1 MSSVVTKQC
10 WRLRNAALSALY
22 PPKYCLA
29 RLLPGAVTNVPLK
42 TCSLPSIKMH
52 NPSCQNY

>member
-10 WRLRNAALSALY
+10 WHLRNGPLSALY

-29 RLLPGAVTNVPLK
+29 RLSPGAVPLK

-52 NPSCQNY
+52 NPSCRNY

>member
-10 WRLRNAALSALY
+10 RHLRNAPLSALY
-22 PPKYCLA
+22 PRKYCLA
-29 RLLPGAVTNVPLK
+29 RLSPGAITNVPLK